1 MDVPG
6 IEKLIEVTANGIGS
20 VAGRM
25 FVEWKARKAGQAR
38 VIAAEAEARV
48 LQIRARA
55 HREARELLARS
66 GRATAGDVDIG
77 ETISERVRYRE
88 QTRLS
93 NIGAAVSHAAAVLED
108 KAVGGN
114 EVDHDWTARFFND
127 VQDVS
132 SEEMH
137 VLWGR
142 ILAGEV
148 ERPGATSLRTL
159 GVLRDLDQATAKL
172 FVRFCS
178 CSVFAIA
185 ARGEMVDVR
194 VSSLGRDVRLNDLAE
209 FGFGFPDLNRLH
221 EHGLVIPD
229 YNSWA
234 GYDWAVVPSL
244 SHEPLPS
251 FRHQGREW
259 ALVSGPDYRP
269 EGPLKIEGVAL
280 TVSGHELSRVV
291 DLGPMPRYLE
301 DLKRFFQALKLDM
314 RDVTDLV

>member
-1 MDVPG
+1 MDIPG

-25 FVEWKARKAGQAR
+25 FVEWKAWKAGQAR

-55 HREARELLARS
+55 HKEARELLAR
-66 GRATAGDVDIG
+66 GDRAAAGDIDIG

-93 NIGAAVSHAAAVLED
+93 NIGAAVSHAAAVLEN
-108 KAVGGN
+108 KSVGED

-148 ERPGATSLRTL
+148 ERPGRTSLRTL
-159 GVLRDLDQATAKL
+159 GVLRDLDQATAQL
-172 FVRFCS
+172 LVRFCS

-185 ARGEMVDVR
+185 ASGQMVDAR
-194 VSSLGRDVRLNDLAE
+194 VSSLGRNVRLNDLAE
-209 FGFGFPDLNRLH
+209 FDLGFTNLNRLH

-244 SHEPLPS
+244 GHEPLPS
-251 FRHQGREW
+251 FQHQGREW
-259 ALVSGPDYRP
+259 ALLSGPEYRP
-269 EGPLKIEGVAL
+269 DGPLKVEGVAL
-280 TVSGHELSRVV
+280 TVAGHELSRVV
-291 DLGPMPRYLE
+291 ELEPVPRYSA
-301 DLKRFFQALKLDM
+301 DLKRFFQALELEM
-314 RDVTDLV
+314 CDVTDLL

>member
-25 FVEWKARKAGQAR
+25 FVEWKARKAGQAQ
-38 VIAAEAEARV
+38 VIAAEAEARA

-55 HREARELLARS
+55 HQEARELLARDD
-66 GRATAGDVDIG
+66 RATAGDVDIG
-77 ETISERVRYRE
+77 ERISERVRYRE

-93 NIGAAVSHAAAVLED
+93 NIGAAVSHAAMALED
-108 KAVGGN
+108 KSVGN
-114 EVDHDWTARFFND
+114 DEIDHDWTARFFND

-132 SEEMH
+132 SEDMH

-148 ERPGATSLRTL
+148 ERPGSTSLRTL

-172 FVRFCS
+172 FVRHCS
-178 CSVFAIA
+178 CCLFAIA
-185 ARGEMVDVR
+185 ASGEMVDAR
-194 VSSLGRDVRLNDLAE
+194 VSSLGRDVRLNHLAE
-209 FGFGFPDLNRLH
+209 FDLGFTNLNRLH

-229 YNSWA
+229 YTSWA
-234 GYDWAVVPSL
+234 GYDWAVVPNL
-244 SHEPLPS
+244 GHEPLPS
-251 FRHQGREW
+251 FLHQGREW
-259 ALVSGPDYRP
+259 ALVSGPEYEP
-269 EGPLKIEGVAL
+269 QGPLKVVGVAL

-291 DLGPMPRYLE
+291 ALEPMPRYLE
-301 DLKRFFQALKLDM
+301 ELKRFFGALKLDM

>member
-6 IEKLIEVTANGIGS
+6 IEKLIEVTAKGIGS

-25 FVEWKARKAGQAR
+25 LVEWKARKAGQAQA
-38 VIAAEAEARV
+38 IAAEAEARV
-48 LQIRARA
+48 IRIRAQA
-55 HREARELLARS
+55 HKEAREILAR
-66 GRATAGDVDIG
+66 GDTTMASNVEIG
-77 ETISERVRYRE
+77 ETILFRER
-88 QTRLS
+88 TRLS
-93 NIGAAVSHAAAVLED
+93 NIGAAVGHAAAVLENKPVSD
-108 KAVGGN
+108 D
-114 EVDHDWTARFFND
+114 EIDPDWTTRFFND

-148 ERPGATSLRTL
+148 EKPGNTSLRTL
-159 GVLRDLDQATAKL
+159 GVLRNLDQATAKL

-178 CSVFAIA
+178 CCIFT
-185 ARGEMVDVR
+185 ARASGQLVDAR
-194 VSSLGRDVRLNDLAE
+194 VPSLGGNAAHNSLDVFDL
-209 FGFGFPDLNRLH
+209 GFANLNRLN

-244 SHEPLPS
+244 SIKPLPS
-251 FRHQGREW
+251 FHHQGREW
-259 ALVSGPDYRP
+259 ALVSGTEYHRN
-269 EGPLKIEGVAL
+269 GPLKVDGVGL

-291 DLGPMPRYLE
+291 EREPMTRYL
-301 DLKRFFQALKLDM
+301 DHLKQFFFGLKLEM
-314 RDVTDLV
+314 FEVTDLV

>member
-6 IEKLIEVTANGIGS
+6 IEKLIEVTAKGIGS

-25 FVEWKARKAGQAR
+25 LVEWKARKTGQAQA
-38 VIAAEAEARV
+38 IAAEAEARV
-48 LQIRARA
+48 IRIRAQA
-55 HREARELLARS
+55 HKEAREILAR
-66 GRATAGDVDIG
+66 GDTTMASNVEIG
-77 ETISERVRYRE
+77 ETILFRER
-88 QTRLS
+88 TRLS
-93 NIGAAVSHAAAVLED
+93 NIGAAVGHAAAVLENKPVSD
-108 KAVGGN
+108 D
-114 EVDHDWTARFFND
+114 EIDPDWTTRFFND

-148 ERPGATSLRTL
+148 EKPGNTSLRTL
-159 GVLRDLDQATAKL
+159 GVLRNLDQATAKL

-178 CSVFAIA
+178 CCIFT
-185 ARGEMVDVR
+185 ARASGQLVDAR
-194 VSSLGRDVRLNDLAE
+194 VPSLGGNAADNALDVFDL
-209 FGFGFPDLNRLH
+209 GFANLNRLN

-244 SHEPLPS
+244 SIKPLPS
-251 FRHQGREW
+251 FQHQGREW
-259 ALVSGPDYRP
+259 ALVSGTEYHPN
-269 EGPLKIEGVAL
+269 GPLKVDGVGL

-291 DLGPMPRYLE
+291 EREPMTRYL
-301 DLKRFFQALKLDM
+301 DHLKQFFFGLKLEM
-314 RDVTDLV
+314 FEVTDLV

>member
-25 FVEWKARKAGQAR
+25 FVSWKARKTGQAQT
-38 VIAAEAEARV
+38 IAAEAEARV
-48 LQIRARA
+48 LQIRAQA
-55 HREARELLARS
+55 HREVRELLAR
-66 GRATAGDVDIG
+66 GDTTIASDVEIG
-77 ETISERVRYRE
+77 ETIRERIHYRE

-93 NIGAAVSHAAAVLED
+93 NIGAAVSHAAAVLENKRVSD
-108 KAVGGN
+108 D
-114 EVDHDWTARFFND
+114 EIDHDWTARFFND
-127 VQDVS
+127 VQDMS

-142 ILAGEV
+142 ILAGEIGK
-148 ERPGATSLRTL
+148 PGSTSLHTL

-172 FVRFCS
+172 FVGFCS
-178 CSVFAIA
+178 CCIFTLRASGQLVD
-185 ARGEMVDVR
+185 ARVP
-194 VSSLGRDVRLNDLAE
+194 SLGRNAAHNSLDE
-209 FGFGFPDLNRLH
+209 FELGFANLNRLH

-244 SHEPLPS
+244 SIRPLPS
-251 FRHQGREW
+251 FQHQGRKW
-259 ALVSGPDYRP
+259 ALVSGTEYRP
-269 EGPLKIEGVAL
+269 NGPLKVDGVAL

-291 DLGPMPRYLE
+291 ECEPMTRYLE
-301 DLKRFFQALKLDM
+301 HLQQFFFRLKLEM
-314 RDVTDLV
+314 HDVTDLV

>member
-1 MDVPG
+1 M
-6 IEKLIEVTANGIGS
+6 TANGIGS

-55 HREARELLARS
+55 HKGTRELLARS
-66 GRATAGDVDIG
+66 DRAAAGDVDIDIDIG

-93 NIGAAVSHAAAVLED
+93 NVGAAVSHAAAVLENMS
-108 KAVGGN
+108 VGED

-148 ERPGATSLRTL
+148 ERPGRTSLRTL
-159 GVLRDLDQATAKL
+159 GVLRDLDQATAQL
-172 FVRFCS
+172 LVRFCS
-178 CSVFAIA
+178 CSVFDD
-185 ARGEMVDVR
+185 RGEWSD
-194 VSSLGRDVRLNDLAE
+194 GRRQGFVAWPQCPTQRPGGVRLGIHQPEPVARA
-209 FGFGFPDLNRLH
+209 RL
-221 EHGLVIPD
+221 GDP
-229 YNSWA
+229 
-234 GYDWAVVPSL
+234 
-244 SHEPLPS
+244 
-251 FRHQGREW
+251 
-259 ALVSGPDYRP
+259 
-269 EGPLKIEGVAL
+269 
-280 TVSGHELSRVV
+280 
-291 DLGPMPRYLE
+291 
-301 DLKRFFQALKLDM
+301 
-314 RDVTDLV
+314 